1 MVLLLDLYLNYD
13 KLAEAKEIL
22 QELKTAN
29 PDFVLDKY
37 KIIKMTESIA
47 KNESIESK
55 SIFSNLKFIHKCIQY
70 Q

>member
-1 MVLLLDLYLNYD
+1 MVLLLDMYLNFG

-22 QELKTAN
+22 QELKTSN
-29 PDFVLDKY
+29 PEFVLDKY

-55 SIFSNLKFIHKCIQY
+55 SSFSQI
-70 Q
+70 

>member
-1 MVLLLDLYLNYD
+1 MVLLLDMYLNCG

-22 QELKTAN
+22 QELKTSN
-29 PDFVLDKY
+29 PEFVLDKY

-55 SIFSNLKFIHKCIQY
+55 SLFSEI
-70 Q
+70 

>member
-1 MVLLLDLYLNYD
+1 MVLLLDMYLNCG

-22 QELKTAN
+22 QKLKTSN
-29 PDFVLDKY
+29 PEFVLDKY

-55 SIFSNLKFIHKCIQY
+55 SLFSEI
-70 Q
+70 